1 MVTSDFLAAHYI
13 IVKIR
18 CVAICDWVA
27 ERSVEDFNLK
37 LYTEVHILESVVIK
51 YWYEQYRRKSKD
63 FQAI

>member
-1 MVTSDFLAAHYI
+1 MVTSDFFATHHI

-51 YWYEQYRRKSKD
+51 Y
-63 FQAI
+63 